1 MRKISKARGA
11 LPFLLLL
18 AGLMLLA
25 QPLLA
30 DSVTYLYET
39 RAVGEL
45 EPCG

>member
-1 MRKISKARGA
+1 MRKTSIAGGTLS
-11 LPFLLLL
+11 LLLLL
-18 AGLMLLA
+18 AGLIMTV